1 MNVITKLIDVFKKDA
16 TVTPQ
21 VLMDM
26 EGMAKR
32 NADRIE
38 AIKAEMGEKYAH
50 AKINYVERLKEPRPV

>member
-1 MNVITKLIDVFKKDA
+1 MDVITKLIEMFKKES

-26 EGMAKR
+26 DGMAKR
-32 NADRIE
+32 NAARIE
-38 AIKAEMGEKYAH
+38 VIKQEMGDKYAH